1 MTDKH
6 EITPR
11 IENFIGI
18 YDGAFSKEFCEE
30 TMRHF
35 ELQKQNGFFVTR
47 KEEAPKMMK
56 DDIAVYPCASEESV
70 KMYGKELINT
80 FNSVLQQCYDH
91 YSENFSVLQQPNTA
105 PHGNLDIKI
114 QKTDISGG
122 YHIWHYESCNQFCTN
137 RLVTWMVYLNDV
149 EEGGETEFLYLAKR
163 VKPKQGTLILW
174 PAGFTHTH
182 RGNPPI
188 SNEKYIM
195 TGWLGF

>member
-18 YDGAFSKEFCEE
+18 YDGAFSKDFCEK
-30 TMRHF
+30 TMQHF
-35 ELQKQNGFFVTR
+35 DLQKDNGFFVTR
-47 KEEAPKMMK
+47 KEEAPKIMK
-56 DDIAVYPCASEESV
+56 DDLAVYPCATEESV
-70 KMYGKELINT
+70 KMYSKELVNT
-80 FNSVLQQCYDH
+80 FNSVLQQCYAN
-91 YSENFSVLQQPNTA
+91 YSEHFFVLQEPNTA

-114 QKTDISGG
+114 QKTIIGGG
-122 YHIWHYESCNQFCTN
+122 YHIWHYESCNQFCTD
-137 RLVTWMVYLNDV
+137 RLIAWMVYLNDV

-163 VKPKQGTLILW
+163 VKPKQGTLVFW
-174 PAGFTHTH
+174 PTGFTHTH